1 MLHCCSITKICS
13 TFPQKYPSLKS
24 KTPVLPSPSLSVFQ
38 SSLSNPQTPCWNLF
52 LYLFLTW
59 RTCILYLF
67 LDSLTHLLLL
77 VSLHQHLLLP
87 RLLLLVGGFVLLF
100 VWWLVTFCASI
111 CLSGVLLVF
120 FLHLLLSCPLV
131 TKQKLTK
138 HQKVEAQTLTKRK
151 GYEGE
156 AGAGLSRN
164 R

>member
-87 RLLLLVGGFVLLF
+87 
-100 VWWLVTFCASI
+100 C
-111 CLSGVLLVF
+111 
-120 FLHLLLSCPLV
+120 LLLSLLGVLYYYLFDDWLPFVHRFVWVVCCLFFFCICFFLVPL
-131 TKQKLTK
+131 
-138 HQKVEAQTLTKRK
+138 
-151 GYEGE
+151 
-156 AGAGLSRN
+156 
-164 R
+164 